1 MGKKNNKN
9 KLILLICDGHSDD
22 LTLHDCIKN
31 YSLKKVKNIDV
42 KVLKGDLAYKDNINK
57 DNCKEKLNE
66 IITEFLGKHHVLITD
81 VAMIIHIIDT
91 DCAFIDP
98 ALIVEDLQLDDYPR
112 IIDEVYYTS
121 KYRDIVEK
129 FKNKKEIYS
138 FLSNMH
144 VIRSAPYYVYYFSRN
159 LEHSIYNR
167 LNVSKD
173 DKIKLALKFDENY
186 SNNIPEFKKLFNDIL
201 FDVPFDYDKSWE
213 YILSNN
219 SFKRCSNIALLL
231 DWIDKNL

>member
-1 MGKKNNKN
+1 MEKKNNKN
-9 KLILLICDGHSDD
+9 KLILMICDGKSDE
-22 LTLHDCIKN
+22 LALHDCIKN

-42 KVLKGDLAYKDNINK
+42 KVLKGDLAYKENVNK
-57 DNCKEKLNE
+57 DNCKDKLIE
-66 IITEFLGKHHVLITD
+66 IITEFLQKHSIFITD

-91 DCAFIDP
+91 DCAFIDSSC
-98 ALIVEDLQLDDYPR
+98 IVEDLTLGEYPK
-112 IIDEVYYTS
+112 IVDEVYYTS
-121 KYRDIVEK
+121 KYHDIVEK

-138 FLSNMH
+138 FLSKLHEVRN
-144 VIRSAPYYVYYFSRN
+144 VPYYVYYFSRN

-167 LNVSKD
+167 LNVNKD

-186 SNNIPEFKKLFNDIL
+186 SNNILEFKKLLIDIL

-219 SFKRCSNIALLL
+219 SFKRCSNLIFLL